1 MRIVALQRAR
11 PRKVAAP
18 IKAQEFP
25 QPDASRL
32 GSLPVG
38 LFSKLKGGGG
48 VRGTAQVTSCSQY
61 MGRGVYSMCRM
72 QLVVQAEGVA
82 PTAVEFEGLVHRKRW
97 PQPGMTLPVSVD
109 PANPQKVSIEWDEV
123 PDSRD
128 RSRAN
133 AEAMAAMMRGEGG
146 AAGGLGGA
154 QVINLSGGQLTE
166 EQAAKLRML
175 GIDPGTAQGAAPA
188 AEPEPDD
195 QLAKLERLGALR
207 ASGVL
212 TEEEFQAQKRRLLG
226 G

>member
-1 MRIVALQRAR
+1 MGFL
-11 PRKVAAP
+11 
-18 IKAQEFP
+18 
-25 QPDASRL
+25 
-32 GSLPVG
+32 
-38 LFSKLKGGGG
+38 SKLMGGGGG

-61 MGRGVYSMCRM
+61 QGRGVYSMCRM
-72 QLVVQAEGVA
+72 QLIVQAEGVA

-97 PQPGMTLPVSVD
+97 PQPGMTLPVTAD
-109 PANPQKVSIEWDEV
+109 GANPQKVSIEWDEV

-146 AAGGLGGA
+146 AVGGLGGA

-175 GIDPGTAQGAAPA
+175 GIDSGAVQGAAAPA
-188 AEPEPDD
+188 PTPEPDD

-212 TEEEFQAQKRRLLG
+212 TEAEFEEQKRRVLG

>member
-1 MRIVALQRAR
+1 
-11 PRKVAAP
+11 
-18 IKAQEFP
+18 
-25 QPDASRL
+25 
-32 GSLPVG
+32 
-38 LFSKLKGGGG
+38 
-48 VRGTAQVTSCSQY
+48 
-61 MGRGVYSMCRM
+61 
-72 QLVVQAEGVA
+72 
-82 PTAVEFEGLVHRKRW
+82 
-97 PQPGMTLPVSVD
+97 MTLPVTAD
-109 PANPQKVSIEWDEV
+109 GANPQKVSIEWDEV

-146 AAGGLGGA
+146 AVGGLGGA

-175 GIDPGTAQGAAPA
+175 GIDSGAVQGAAAPA
-188 AEPEPDD
+188 PTPEPDD

-212 TEEEFQAQKRRLLG
+212 TEAEFEGQKRRVLG

>member
-1 MRIVALQRAR
+1 M
-11 PRKVAAP
+11 
-18 IKAQEFP
+18 
-25 QPDASRL
+25 
-32 GSLPVG
+32 G

-48 VRGTAQVTSCSQY
+48 GIRGTAQVTSCSQY
-61 MGRGVYSMCRM
+61 QGRGIYSMCRM
-72 QLVVQAEGVA
+72 QLIVQGEGVA

-97 PQPGMTLPVSVD
+97 PQPGMTLPVTVD
-109 PANPQKVSIEWDEV
+109 AANPQNVSIEWDEV

-133 AEAMAAMMRGEGG
+133 AEAMAAMMRGEG
-146 AAGGLGGA
+146 AAVGGLGGA

-175 GIDPGTAQGAAPA
+175 GIDPGAVQGAAAPA
-188 AEPEPDD
+188 PKPEPDD

-212 TEEEFQAQKRRLLG
+212 TEEEFEEQKRRLLG

>member
-1 MRIVALQRAR
+1 M
-11 PRKVAAP
+11 
-18 IKAQEFP
+18 
-25 QPDASRL
+25 
-32 GSLPVG
+32 G
-38 LFSKLKGGGG
+38 LFSKLKGGGGG

-61 MGRGVYSMCRM
+61 QGRGIYSMCRM
-72 QLVVQAEGVA
+72 QLIVQGEGVA

-97 PQPGMTLPVSVD
+97 PQPGMTLPVTVNA
-109 PANPQKVSIEWDEV
+109 ANPQNVSIEWDEV

-133 AEAMAAMMRGEGG
+133 AEAMAAMMRGEGAG
-146 AAGGLGGA
+146 VGGLGGA

-175 GIDPGTAQGAAPA
+175 GIDPGAVQGAAAPA
-188 AEPEPDD
+188 PKPEPDD
-195 QLAKLERLGALR
+195 QLTQLERLGALR

-212 TEEEFQAQKRRLLG
+212 TEEEFEDQKRRLLG

>member
-1 MRIVALQRAR
+1 M
-11 PRKVAAP
+11 
-18 IKAQEFP
+18 
-25 QPDASRL
+25 
-32 GSLPVG
+32 G
-38 LFSKLKGGGG
+38 LFSKLKGGGGG

-61 MGRGVYSMCRM
+61 QDGIYSRCRM
-72 QLVVQAEGVA
+72 QLIVQGEGVA

-97 PQPGMTLPVSVD
+97 PQPGMTLPVTVD
-109 PANPQKVSIEWDEV
+109 AANPQNVSIEWDEV

-133 AEAMAAMMRGEGG
+133 AEAMAAMMRGEG
-146 AAGGLGGA
+146 AAVGGLGGA

-175 GIDPGTAQGAAPA
+175 GIDPGAVQGAAAPA
-188 AEPEPDD
+188 PKPEPDD

-212 TEEEFQAQKRRLLG
+212 TEDEFQQQKRRLLG

>member
-1 MRIVALQRAR
+1 
-11 PRKVAAP
+11 
-18 IKAQEFP
+18 
-25 QPDASRL
+25 
-32 GSLPVG
+32 VG
-38 LFSKLKGGGG
+38 LFSRLKGGGG
-48 VRGTAQVTSCSQY
+48 GIRGTAQVTSCSQY
-61 MGRGVYSMCRM
+61 QGRGVYSMCRM
-72 QLVVQAEGVA
+72 QLIVQGEGVA

-97 PQPGMTLPVSVD
+97 PQPGMTLPVTVD
-109 PANPQKVSIEWDEV
+109 PANPQNVSIEWDEV

-133 AEAMAAMMRGEGG
+133 AEAMAAMMRGEG
-146 AAGGLGGA
+146 AAVGGLGGA

-175 GIDPGTAQGAAPA
+175 GIDPGAVQGAAAPA
-188 AEPEPDD
+188 PRPEPDE

-212 TEEEFQAQKRRLLG
+212 TEEEFEEQKRRLLG

>member
-1 MRIVALQRAR
+1 MG
-11 PRKVAAP
+11 
-18 IKAQEFP
+18 F
-25 QPDASRL
+25 
-32 GSLPVG
+32 
-38 LFSKLKGGGG
+38 FSKLKGGGG
-48 VRGTAQVTSCSQY
+48 GIRGTAQVTSCSQY
-61 MGRGVYSMCRM
+61 QGRAVYSMCRM
-72 QLVVQAEGVA
+72 QLIVQAEGVA

-109 PANPQKVSIEWDEV
+109 PGDPHSFSIEWDEV
-123 PDSRD
+123 PDARD

-133 AEAMAAMMRGEGG
+133 AEAIAAMMRGEGA
-146 AAGGLGGA
+146 AAGGFGGA

-175 GIDPGTAQGAAPA
+175 GIDPGAVQGPAAPA
-188 AEPEPDD
+188 PEPEPEPDD

-212 TEEEFQAQKRRLLG
+212 TEDEFQDQKRRLLG

>member
-1 MRIVALQRAR
+1 M
-11 PRKVAAP
+11 
-18 IKAQEFP
+18 
-25 QPDASRL
+25 
-32 GSLPVG
+32 G

-48 VRGTAQVTSCSQY
+48 GIRGAAQVTSCSQY
-61 MGRGVYSMCRM
+61 QGRGVYSMCRM
-72 QLVVQAEGVA
+72 QLVVQGEGVA

-97 PQPGMTLPVSVD
+97 PQPGMTLPVTVD

-133 AEAMAAMMRGEGG
+133 AEAMAAMMRGDGDG
-146 AAGGLGGA
+146 AGAGIGGLGGA

-175 GIDPGTAQGAAPA
+175 GIDPGAVQGAATPA
-188 AEPEPDD
+188 HEPEPDD

-212 TEEEFQAQKRRLLG
+212 TEEEFQEQKRRLLG

>member
-1 MRIVALQRAR
+1 MG
-11 PRKVAAP
+11 
-18 IKAQEFP
+18 FF
-25 QPDASRL
+25 SR
-32 GSLPVG
+32 
-38 LFSKLKGGGG
+38 LKGGDGG

-61 MGRGVYSMCRM
+61 QGRAVYSMCRM

-97 PQPGMTLPVSVD
+97 PQPGMTLPVTVD
-109 PANPQKVSIEWDEV
+109 PANPQSVSIEWDEV

-146 AAGGLGGA
+146 AAGGFGGA

-166 EQAAKLRML
+166 EQTAKLRML
-175 GIDPGTAQGAAPA
+175 GIDPGAAAPA
-188 AEPEPDD
+188 PTPEPDD

-212 TEEEFQAQKRRLLG
+212 TEDEFQEQKRRLLG

>member
-1 MRIVALQRAR
+1 M
-11 PRKVAAP
+11 
-18 IKAQEFP
+18 
-25 QPDASRL
+25 
-32 GSLPVG
+32 G
-38 LFSKLKGGGG
+38 LFSKLKGGGGG

-61 MGRGVYSMCRM
+61 QGRGIYSMCRM
-72 QLVVQAEGVA
+72 QLIVQGEGVA

-97 PQPGMTLPVSVD
+97 PQPGMTLPVTVNA
-109 PANPQKVSIEWDEV
+109 ANPQNVSIEWDEV

-133 AEAMAAMMRGEGG
+133 AEAMAAMMRGEG
-146 AAGGLGGA
+146 AAVGGLGGA

-175 GIDPGTAQGAAPA
+175 GIDPGAVQGAAAPA
-188 AEPEPDD
+188 PKPEPDD
-195 QLAKLERLGALR
+195 QLTQLERLGALR

-212 TEEEFQAQKRRLLG
+212 TEEEFEDQKRRLLG

>member
-1 MRIVALQRAR
+1 M
-11 PRKVAAP
+11 
-18 IKAQEFP
+18 
-25 QPDASRL
+25 
-32 GSLPVG
+32 G
-38 LFSKLKGGGG
+38 LFSKLKGGGGG

-61 MGRGVYSMCRM
+61 QEGIYSRCRM
-72 QLVVQAEGVA
+72 QLIVQGEGVA

-97 PQPGMTLPVSVD
+97 PQPGMMLPVTVD
-109 PANPQKVSIEWDEV
+109 PANPQNVSIEWDEV

-133 AEAMAAMMRGEGG
+133 AEAMAAMMRGEGA

-154 QVINLSGGQLTE
+154 QVINLSGGELTE

-175 GIDPGTAQGAAPA
+175 GIDPGAVQGAAAPA
-188 AEPEPDD
+188 PKPEPDD

-212 TEEEFQAQKRRLLG
+212 TEDEFQEQKRRLLG

>member
-1 MRIVALQRAR
+1 
-11 PRKVAAP
+11 
-18 IKAQEFP
+18 
-25 QPDASRL
+25 
-32 GSLPVG
+32 VG
-38 LFSKLKGGGG
+38 LFSRLKGGGG
-48 VRGTAQVTSCSQY
+48 GIRGTAQVTSCSQY
-61 MGRGVYSMCRM
+61 QGRGIYSTCRM
-72 QLVVQAEGVA
+72 QLIVQGEGVA

-97 PQPGMTLPVSVD
+97 PQPGMTLPVTVD
-109 PANPQKVSIEWDEV
+109 AANPQNVSIEWDEV

-133 AEAMAAMMRGEGG
+133 AEAMAAMMRGEG
-146 AAGGLGGA
+146 AAVGGLGGA

-175 GIDPGTAQGAAPA
+175 GIDPGAVQGAAAPA
-188 AEPEPDD
+188 PKPEPDD

-212 TEEEFQAQKRRLLG
+212 TEVEFEEQKRRLLG

>member
-1 MRIVALQRAR
+1 
-11 PRKVAAP
+11 
-18 IKAQEFP
+18 
-25 QPDASRL
+25 
-32 GSLPVG
+32 VG
-38 LFSKLKGGGG
+38 LFSKLKGGSGG
-48 VRGTAQVTSCSQY
+48 IRGTAQVTSCSQY
-61 MGRGVYSMCRM
+61 QEGIYSRCRM
-72 QLVVQAEGVA
+72 QLIVQAEGVA
-82 PTAVEFEGLVHRKRW
+82 PTAVEYEGLVHRKRW
-97 PQPGMTLPVSVD
+97 PQPGMTLPVTVD

-146 AAGGLGGA
+146 AVGSLGGA

-175 GIDPGTAQGAAPA
+175 GIDPGAVQGAAAPA
-188 AEPEPDD
+188 PEPEPDD
-195 QLAKLERLGALR
+195 QIAKLERLGALR

-212 TEEEFQAQKRRLLG
+212 TDEEFEEQKRSVLG

>member
-1 MRIVALQRAR
+1 MG
-11 PRKVAAP
+11 
-18 IKAQEFP
+18 F
-25 QPDASRL
+25 
-32 GSLPVG
+32 
-38 LFSKLKGGGG
+38 FSKLKGGGGG

-61 MGRGVYSMCRM
+61 QGRAVYSMCRM
-72 QLVVQAEGVA
+72 QLIVQAEGVA
-82 PTAVEFEGLVHRKRW
+82 PTAVEFEGLVNRKRW
-97 PQPGMTLPVSVD
+97 PQPGMTLPVTVD
-109 PANPQKVSIEWDEV
+109 AANPQKVSIEWDEV

-133 AEAMAAMMRGEGG
+133 AEAMAAMMRGEGA

-175 GIDPGTAQGAAPA
+175 GIDPGGAPA
-188 AEPEPDD
+188 PEPDD

-212 TEEEFQAQKRRLLG
+212 TEEEFQDQKRRLLG

>member
-1 MRIVALQRAR
+1 VG
-11 PRKVAAP
+11 
-18 IKAQEFP
+18 FF
-25 QPDASRL
+25 SRL
-32 GSLPVG
+32 KG
-38 LFSKLKGGGG
+38 GGGG

-61 MGRGVYSMCRM
+61 QGRAVYSMCRM
-72 QLVVQAEGVA
+72 QLIVQAEGVA

-109 PANPQKVSIEWDEV
+109 PANPQSVSIEWDEV
-123 PDSRD
+123 PDARD

-133 AEAMAAMMRGEGG
+133 AEAMAAMMRGEGA
-146 AAGGLGGA
+146 AAGGSGGA

-175 GIDPGTAQGAAPA
+175 GIDPGAVQGAAAPA
-188 AEPEPDD
+188 PEPEPDD

-212 TEEEFQAQKRRLLG
+212 TEDEFQEQKRRLLG

>member
-1 MRIVALQRAR
+1 M
-11 PRKVAAP
+11 
-18 IKAQEFP
+18 
-25 QPDASRL
+25 
-32 GSLPVG
+32 G
-38 LFSKLKGGGG
+38 LFSKLNGGGGG

-61 MGRGVYSMCRM
+61 QGRGISSMCRM
-72 QLVVQAEGVA
+72 QLIVQGEGVA

-97 PQPGMTLPVSVD
+97 PQPGMTLPVTVD
-109 PANPQKVSIEWDEV
+109 AANPQNVSIEWDEV

-133 AEAMAAMMRGEGG
+133 AEAMAAMMRGEG
-146 AAGGLGGA
+146 AAVGGLGGA

-175 GIDPGTAQGAAPA
+175 GIDPGAVQGAAAPA
-188 AEPEPDD
+188 PKPDD
-195 QLAKLERLGALR
+195 QLTQLERLGALR

-212 TEEEFQAQKRRLLG
+212 TEEEFEDQKRRLLG

>member
-1 MRIVALQRAR
+1 MG
-11 PRKVAAP
+11 
-18 IKAQEFP
+18 F
-25 QPDASRL
+25 
-32 GSLPVG
+32 
-38 LFSKLKGGGG
+38 FSKLKGGGGG

-61 MGRGVYSMCRM
+61 QDGIYSRCRM
-72 QLVVQAEGVA
+72 QLIVQAEGVA

-97 PQPGMTLPVSVD
+97 PQPGMTLPVTVD
-109 PANPQKVSIEWDEV
+109 PANPQNVSIEWDEV

-175 GIDPGTAQGAAPA
+175 GIDPGAVQGAAAPA
-188 AEPEPDD
+188 PRPEPDD

-212 TEEEFQAQKRRLLG
+212 TEEEFQEQKRRLLG

>member
-1 MRIVALQRAR
+1 M
-11 PRKVAAP
+11 
-18 IKAQEFP
+18 
-25 QPDASRL
+25 
-32 GSLPVG
+32 G
-38 LFSKLKGGGG
+38 LFSKLKGGGGG

-61 MGRGVYSMCRM
+61 QDGIYSRCRM
-72 QLVVQAEGVA
+72 QLIVQAEGVA

-97 PQPGMTLPVSVD
+97 PQPGMMLPVTVD
-109 PANPQKVSIEWDEV
+109 PADPQNVSIEWDEV

-133 AEAMAAMMRGEGG
+133 AEAMAAMMRGEG
-146 AAGGLGGA
+146 AAVGGLGGA

-175 GIDPGTAQGAAPA
+175 GIDPGAVQGAAAPA
-188 AEPEPDD
+188 PKPEPDD

-212 TEEEFQAQKRRLLG
+212 TEDEFQEQKRRLLG

>member
-1 MRIVALQRAR
+1 M
-11 PRKVAAP
+11 
-18 IKAQEFP
+18 
-25 QPDASRL
+25 
-32 GSLPVG
+32 G
-38 LFSKLKGGGG
+38 LFSKLKGGGGG

-61 MGRGVYSMCRM
+61 QGRAVYSMCRM
-72 QLVVQAEGVA
+72 QLIVQAEGVA

-97 PQPGMTLPVSVD
+97 PQPGMTLPVTVD
-109 PANPQKVSIEWDEV
+109 PANPQNVSIEWDEV

-133 AEAMAAMMRGEGG
+133 AEAMAAMMRGEGA
-146 AAGGLGGA
+146 AAGGFGGA

-175 GIDPGTAQGAAPA
+175 GIDPGAVQGAAAPA
-188 AEPEPDD
+188 PEPEPDD

-212 TEEEFQAQKRRLLG
+212 TEDEFQEQKRRLLG

>member
-1 MRIVALQRAR
+1 MG
-11 PRKVAAP
+11 
-18 IKAQEFP
+18 FF
-25 QPDASRL
+25 SRL
-32 GSLPVG
+32 KG
-38 LFSKLKGGGG
+38 GGGG

-61 MGRGVYSMCRM
+61 QGRAVYSMCRM
-72 QLVVQAEGVA
+72 QLIVQAEGVA

-97 PQPGMTLPVSVD
+97 PQPGMVLPVTVD
-109 PANPQKVSIEWDEV
+109 PANPQDASIEWDEV

-133 AEAMAAMMRGEGG
+133 AEAMAAMMRGEGT
-146 AAGGLGGA
+146 AAGGFGGA

-175 GIDPGTAQGAAPA
+175 GIDPGTAQGATAPA
-188 AEPEPDD
+188 PEPDD

-212 TEEEFQAQKRRLLG
+212 TEGEFQDQKRRLLG

>member
-1 MRIVALQRAR
+1 
-11 PRKVAAP
+11 
-18 IKAQEFP
+18 
-25 QPDASRL
+25 
-32 GSLPVG
+32 VG
-38 LFSKLKGGGG
+38 FLSKLKGGGDG

-61 MGRGVYSMCRM
+61 QGRGVYSMCRM
-72 QLVVQAEGVA
+72 QLIVQAEGLA

-97 PQPGMTLPVSVD
+97 PQPGMTLPVTVD
-109 PANPQKVSIEWDEV
+109 AANPQKVSIEWDEV

-146 AAGGLGGA
+146 AAGGFGGA

-175 GIDPGTAQGAAPA
+175 GLDPGTVQGAAAPA
-188 AEPEPDD
+188 PEPDPDD
-195 QLAKLERLGALR
+195 QLARLERLAALR
-207 ASGVL
+207 ASGAL
-212 TEEEFQAQKRRLLG
+212 TEAEFEEQKRRLLG

>member
-1 MRIVALQRAR
+1 
-11 PRKVAAP
+11 
-18 IKAQEFP
+18 
-25 QPDASRL
+25 
-32 GSLPVG
+32 
-38 LFSKLKGGGG
+38 
-48 VRGTAQVTSCSQY
+48 
-61 MGRGVYSMCRM
+61 MCRM
-72 QLVVQAEGVA
+72 QLIVQAEGVA

-109 PANPQKVSIEWDEV
+109 PANPQSVSIEWDEV
-123 PDSRD
+123 PDARD

-133 AEAMAAMMRGEGG
+133 AEAMAAMMRGEGA

-166 EQAAKLRML
+166 EQAAKVRML
-175 GIDPGTAQGAAPA
+175 GIDPGAVQGAK
-188 AEPEPDD
+188 PEPDD

-212 TEEEFQAQKRRLLG
+212 TEDEFQEQKRRLLG

>member
-1 MRIVALQRAR
+1 MG
-11 PRKVAAP
+11 
-18 IKAQEFP
+18 F
-25 QPDASRL
+25 
-32 GSLPVG
+32 
-38 LFSKLKGGGG
+38 FSKLKGGGG
-48 VRGTAQVTSCSQY
+48 GIRGTAQVTSCSQY
-61 MGRGVYSMCRM
+61 QEGIYSRCRM
-72 QLVVQAEGVA
+72 QLIVQAEGVA

-97 PQPGMTLPVSVD
+97 PQPGMTLPVTVD

-133 AEAMAAMMRGEGG
+133 AEAMAAMMRGEG
-146 AAGGLGGA
+146 AAVGGLGGA

-175 GIDPGTAQGAAPA
+175 GIDPGAVQGAAAPA
-188 AEPEPDD
+188 PEPEPDD
-195 QLAKLERLGALR
+195 QIAKLERLGALR

-212 TEEEFQAQKRRLLG
+212 TEAEFEEQKRRVLG